1 MRSYEPSTPRVAF
14 AVAAVAMSALSLGL
28 TVVLPAEM
36 DGSDEGFS
44 WAAYRVVYTASAG
57 VVDAVED
64 DEINLADK
72 PATTGVQC
80 TPVMAERTPKS

>member
-57 VVDAVED
+57 VVDAIED
-64 DEINLADK
+64 DEVDLADK

>member
-28 TVVLPAEM
+28 TVVLPAEE
-36 DGSDEGFS
+36 DTSDEAGS
-44 WAAYRVVYTASAG
+44 WAAYRVVYTASASA
-57 VVDAVED
+57 VDAVED
-64 DEINLADK
+64 DEVDVADK
-72 PATTGVQC
+72 PTTTGIQC